1 MKVCFDTNI
10 CIYLLKGTF
19 QPLEVRFRAANPS
32 DIGIPAIVRAEL
44 MLGAA
49 KSGAPRKTMKIV
61 ERFLAPFT
69 TLSFGAAEADAYAS
83 IRGKLEKDG
92 TPIGPNDLLIAATAV
107 RRELALVTHNL
118 KEFRRVP
125 RLRVEDWTVEE

>member
-1 MKVCFDTNI
+1 
-10 CIYLLKGTF
+10 
-19 QPLEVRFRAANPS
+19 
-32 DIGIPAIVRAEL
+32 
-44 MLGAA
+44 
-49 KSGAPRKTMKIV
+49 MKIV